1 MLERRDWIRGMLVVA
16 LLMLGF
22 AIKGVLLAPPSP
34 PSHVAADAFDTNRAI
49 ARLQRILGDERPHPV
64 DSAADDAV
72 RGRLVA
78 ELRKIGLQPEIHE
91 AMDCS
96 GYPKT
101 RAVSCSRARN
111 VIATIPAQR
120 QGPAVLL
127 DAHYDSTP
135 TGPGAGDDGIGVA
148 TLLEVASI
156 LKTAPPP
163 RPVMLL
169 FNEGEEFGLNG
180 SAAFVRGDP
189 RARQVNSLI
198 NIDARGVSGP
208 ATMFETSD
216 PNAAALS
223 IYANATRRPYANS
236 LSTDFARLIPNTTD
250 VVKFKP
256 AGWTLLN
263 FAIIGNETRYHTPG
277 DTVAALDRASLYH
290 LGSEVLALTRAMA
303 ETPEPGG
310 VANGQTVFTDIAGR
324 LFITFPLPTAAV
336 LLGLLLTTAAFLAWR
351 KKALTKPLLVAL
363 GTTLAGVGVSA
374 FLALVATLIRPGD
387 FWRAYPL
394 VTYLAVYAVVVATMF
409 AIWARWGGGIARM
422 RMRAAAWL
430 LILLIG
436 TALSMAMP
444 GAIPFFLLGPAL
456 GIAAIVLERR
466 SPQTATVVA
475 VVATTVQFLM
485 FAQLLAL
492 IEMLLIDGPLWAV
505 TPLAAL
511 AVLPALVELGDARL
525 RATVS
530 LIAVAAIGFW
540 AAALLLPRSS
550 AERPASFSIDYFRDA
565 SQNTASWGIA
575 AKEAP
580 LPRAYGRDWRRD
592 VLPYSG
598 GRTRWVA
605 NAPLLATPVPSA
617 RLVGSEAAGAGRRV
631 RIALSPGGGDAVTIR
646 FAEGTMLLAVGLPG
660 APERIPSSG
669 EPEKPLIRCTGRS
682 CEGFIIEAVLADR
695 RPLDAEVLSYRFSL
709 PPEGARLA
717 AARPK
722 NAIPQYAPD
731 STITMTRVRL

>member
-1 MLERRDWIRGMLVVA
+1 M
-16 LLMLGF
+16 
-22 AIKGVLLAPPSP
+22 
-34 PSHVAADAFDTNRAI
+34 
-49 ARLQRILGDERPHPV
+49 
-64 DSAADDAV
+64 
-72 RGRLVA
+72 
-78 ELRKIGLQPEIHE
+78 
-91 AMDCS
+91 
-96 GYPKT
+96 
-101 RAVSCSRARN
+101 
-111 VIATIPAQR
+111 
-120 QGPAVLL
+120 
-127 DAHYDSTP
+127 
-135 TGPGAGDDGIGVA
+135 
-148 TLLEVASI
+148 
-156 LKTAPPP
+156 
-163 RPVMLL
+163 
-169 FNEGEEFGLNG
+169 
-180 SAAFVRGDP
+180 
-189 RARQVNSLI
+189 
-198 NIDARGVSGP
+198 
-208 ATMFETSD
+208 
-216 PNAAALS
+216 
-223 IYANATRRPYANS
+223 
-236 LSTDFARLIPNTTD
+236 
-250 VVKFKP
+250 
-256 AGWTLLN
+256 
-263 FAIIGNETRYHTPG
+263 
-277 DTVAALDRASLYH
+277 
-290 LGSEVLALTRAMA
+290 
-303 ETPEPGG
+303 
-310 VANGQTVFTDIAGR
+310 
-324 LFITFPLPTAAV
+324 
-336 LLGLLLTTAAFLAWR
+336 LLGLLLTTAAFFAWR
-351 KKALTKPLLVAL
+351 KTALTRPLLVAL

-374 FLALVATLIRPGD
+374 FVALVATLIRPGD

-394 VTYLAVYAVVVATMF
+394 VTYLAVYAVVVATMS
-409 AIWARWGGGIARM
+409 AIWARWGGGIART

-456 GIAAIVLERR
+456 GIAAVVLERR

-525 RATVS
+525 RVTVS

-575 AKEAP
+575 AKQAP
-580 LPRAYGRDWRRD
+580 LPRAYGRDWRRE

-598 GRTRWVA
+598 RARWVA

-646 FAEGTMLLAVGLPG
+646 FAKGTMLLAVGLPG
-660 APERIPSSG
+660 TPERIPLSG

-682 CEGFIIEAVLADR
+682 CEGFIIEAMLADR